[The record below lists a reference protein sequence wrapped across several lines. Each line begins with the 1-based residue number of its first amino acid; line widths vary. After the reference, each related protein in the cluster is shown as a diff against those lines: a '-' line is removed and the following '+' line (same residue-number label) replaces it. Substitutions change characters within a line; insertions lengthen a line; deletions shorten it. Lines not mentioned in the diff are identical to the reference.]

1 MFYICKLMCLTSMH
15 HTEFMKRWMVLDA
28 WMSLSGIRMSQE
40 IQQVQ
45 VRVEFYVDGTD
56 TDKLVFF

>member
-1 MFYICKLMCLTSMH
+1 MH